1 MTMASESIE
10 NIVFD
15 LGGVLI
21 DWNPKYLYNKIFNGD
36 EKMVNWFL
44 TEVCTSDWNVEQDAG
59 RPFDLAARI
68 LIEEFPEQ
76 EENIRAYY
84 GRWDEMLGGEIKGTV
99 ELLEDLKRRQTHGL
113 YALTNWS
120 SETFPI
126 AVERFDFLQHF
137 EGIVVSG
144 SEQTRKPFP
153 KIYEILLDRHR
164 LRAPASLFIDDS
176 LENVSAALKIGM
188 RAIHFHNPDQLRSDL
203 LDLGVID

>member
-1 MTMASESIE
+1 MRSEPIE

-21 DWNPKYLYNKIFNGD
+21 DWNPKYLYNKIFKGD
-36 EKMVNWFL
+36 EKMVDWFL
-44 TEVCTSDWNVEQDAG
+44 TEVCNSAWNVEQDAG

-68 LIEEFPEQ
+68 LIDEFPEQ
-76 EENIRAYY
+76 AENIRAYY

-99 ELLEDLKRRQTHGL
+99 ELLEDLKQRRTHNL

-126 AVERFDFLQHF
+126 AVERFDFLQLF

-144 SEQTRKPFP
+144 SERTRKPFP
-153 KIYEILLDRHR
+153 EIYEILLERHQ

-176 LENVSAALKIGM
+176 LENVSAALQIGM
-188 RAIHFHNPDQLRSDL
+188 KAIHFHNPDQLRSDL
-203 LDLGVID
+203 LNLGLID

>member
-1 MTMASESIE
+1 MRSEPIE

-21 DWNPKYLYNKIFNGD
+21 DWNPKYLYNKIFKGD
-36 EKMVNWFL
+36 EKMVDWFL
-44 TEVCTSDWNVEQDAG
+44 TEVCNSTWNVEQDAG

-68 LIEEFPEQ
+68 LIDEFPEQ
-76 EENIRAYY
+76 AENIRAYY

-99 ELLEDLKRRQTHGL
+99 ELLEDLKQRRTHNL

-126 AVERFDFLQHF
+126 AVERFDFLQLF

-144 SEQTRKPFP
+144 SERTRKPFP
-153 KIYEILLDRHR
+153 EIYEILLERHQ

-176 LENVSAALKIGM
+176 LENVSAALQIGM
-188 RAIHFHNPDQLRSDL
+188 KAIHFHNPDQLRSDL
-203 LDLGVID
+203 LNLGLID